1 VTFPV
6 VTEGWNT
13 RDPRAVATQQRCAEP
28 TAATGTGATAH
39 APGHTSYTRTGW
51 VALRPAGMALG
62 KLGAAIRPKS
72 FRDEDEAAKRGKVWV
87 CGVVALLVI
96 LGLILMCA
104 ATQRV
109 TRLCG
114 WCALANPPW
123 LTAIPSQ
130 VP

>member
-1 VTFPV
+1 MTLA
-6 VTEGWNT
+6 
-13 RDPRAVATQQRCAEP
+13 RSQRSNGARSRLRLR
-28 TAATGTGATAH
+28 TGATAH
-39 APGHTSYTRTGW
+39 APGHTSYTTTGL

-72 FRDEDEAAKRGKVWV
+72 FRDEDEAVKRGKVWV